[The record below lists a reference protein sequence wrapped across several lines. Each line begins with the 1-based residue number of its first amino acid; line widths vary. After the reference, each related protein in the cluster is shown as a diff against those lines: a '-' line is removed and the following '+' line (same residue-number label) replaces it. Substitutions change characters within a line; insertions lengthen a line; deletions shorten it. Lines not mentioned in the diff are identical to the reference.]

1 MGDGDTADRPPV
13 YDSADARYF
22 GPFGAPPP
30 GSAGPEQ
37 YHLPD
42 QSYPASA
49 ASWPPPTPARGSRT
63 GSHGVDRRPN
73 RGVRAG
79 GLVAVAAA
87 TALLVGGAA
96 GYGGALLA
104 GREGVATAAP
114 SAAAPS
120 AATPSAGGS
129 SAPTASTT
137 PSALPA
143 GPMDTVAVAAR
154 ALPGTVTI
162 QVGRATGSGFVM
174 DDQGR
179 IMTNNHVVAGAA
191 NGATI
196 RVGFADG
203 RRQTATLVGR
213 SPSYDLAVI
222 KVKPAGYLR
231 PLATGDS
238 DALRVGEP
246 VLALGAPLGLSDSV
260 SQGIVS
266 AVDRPVVVQ
275 ADGNADAPFAFING
289 VQTDAAINPGSS
301 GGPLVDAQARVIGIN
316 SAILT
321 RGSSDQQTGNIGVG
335 FAIPI
340 NQAKIIAELLISD
353 GKATYPVIGAELRE
367 VSGGLV
373 LSTVDR
379 DGPAGRAGL
388 REGDLVTKIDDRRVD
403 RTEEMI
409 VQIRTRRPGEKVV
422 IEYERGNA
430 KQRATV
436 TLGSREG

>member
-1 MGDGDTADRPPV
+1 M
-13 YDSADARYF
+13 DS
-22 GPFGAPPP
+22 
-30 GSAGPEQ
+30 
-37 YHLPD
+37 
-42 QSYPASA
+42 
-49 ASWPPPTPARGSRT
+49 
-63 GSHGVDRRPN
+63 
-73 RGVRAG
+73 
-79 GLVAVAAA
+79 
-87 TALLVGGAA
+87 
-96 GYGGALLA
+96 
-104 GREGVATAAP
+104 
-114 SAAAPS
+114 
-120 AATPSAGGS
+120 
-129 SAPTASTT
+129 
-137 PSALPA
+137 
-143 GPMDTVAVAAR
+143 VAVAAR

-162 QVGRATGSGFVM
+162 QVGRATGSGFVL

-179 IMTNNHVVAGAA
+179 ILTNNHVVAGAA

-196 RVGFADG
+196 RVDFADG

-231 PLATGDS
+231 PLVTGDS
-238 DALRVGEP
+238 DALRIGEP
-246 VLALGAPLGLSDSV
+246 VLALGAPLGLSESV

-275 ADGNADAPFAFING
+275 ADGNADSPFAFING
-289 VQTDAAINPGSS
+289 IQTDAAINPGSS
-301 GGPLVDAQARVIGIN
+301 GGPLVDAQARVVGIN

-335 FAIPI
+335 FAIPV
-340 NQAKIIAELLISD
+340 NQAMTIAALLISD

-373 LSTVDR
+373 LAAVDR
-379 DGPAGRAGL
+379 NGPAGKAGL
-388 REGDLVTKIDDRRVD
+388 RQGDLVTKIDDRRVS

-422 IEYERGNA
+422 LEYQRGNA
-430 KQRATV
+430 KERATV